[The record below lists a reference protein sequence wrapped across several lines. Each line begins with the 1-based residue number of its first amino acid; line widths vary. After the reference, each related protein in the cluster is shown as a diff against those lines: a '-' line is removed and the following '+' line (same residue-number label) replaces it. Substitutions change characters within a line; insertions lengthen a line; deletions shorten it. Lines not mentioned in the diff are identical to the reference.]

1 MAYYQQ
7 HLNIKTMLHNK
18 IDKLIA
24 DAMKSQNSVKLKTL
38 RMIKS
43 EFVKKEKD
51 GFTLTDVVESNIL
64 TKMVSQREEAIAQ
77 FKSAN
82 RTDLVESEVLELEVL
97 KSLAPKQA
105 TDEEIITETESIIAS
120 MENVSMK
127 DMKNILAEVQKKYP
141 TASGKIVSQV
151 VKAHC

>member
-1 MAYYQQ
+1 
-7 HLNIKTMLHNK
+7 
-18 IDKLIA
+18 
-24 DAMKSQNSVKLKTL
+24 
-38 RMIKS
+38 MIKS

-51 GFTLTDVVESNIL
+51 GIVLTDVVESNIL
-64 TKMVSQREEAIAQ
+64 TKMVSQREDAIAQ

-82 RTDLVESEVLELEVL
+82 RTDLVESEALELEVL

-105 TDEEIITETESIIAS
+105 TDEEIIAETESIIES
-120 MENVSMK
+120 METVSMK

>member
-1 MAYYQQ
+1 
-7 HLNIKTMLHNK
+7 MLHNE

-24 DAMKSQNSVKLKTL
+24 DAMKSQDAVKLKTL

-51 GFTLTDVVESNIL
+51 GIVLTDVVESNIL

-82 RTDLVESEVLELEVL
+82 RTDLVESETLELEFL

-105 TDEEIITETESIIAS
+105 TDEEIITETESIIAN
-120 MENVSMK
+120 METVSMK

>member
-1 MAYYQQ
+1 
-7 HLNIKTMLHNK
+7 MLRTE

-24 DAMKSQNSVKLKTL
+24 EAMKSRNSVKLNTL
-38 RMIKS
+38 RMVKS

-51 GFTLTDVVESNIL
+51 GITLTDIVESNIL

-82 RTDLVESEVLELEVL
+82 RTDLVESETLELEFL

-105 TDEEIITETESIIAS
+105 TDEEIITETESIIAN
-120 MENVSMK
+120 METVSMK

-151 VKAHC
+151 VKSHC

>member
-1 MAYYQQ
+1 MVYYQQ
-7 HLNIKTMLHNK
+7 HLNIETMLHNE

-51 GFTLTDVVESNIL
+51 GITLTDVVESNIL

-82 RTDLVESEVLELEVL
+82 RTDLVESETLELEVL

-105 TDEEIITETESIIAS
+105 TDEEIITEAESIIAS
-120 MENVSMK
+120 METVSMK

-151 VKAHC
+151 VKSHC

>member
-1 MAYYQQ
+1 
-7 HLNIKTMLHNK
+7 MLRTE

-24 DAMKSQNSVKLKTL
+24 EAMKSRNSVKLNTL

-51 GFTLTDVVESNIL
+51 GITLTDIVESNIL

-82 RTDLVESEVLELEVL
+82 RTDLVESETLELEFL
-97 KSLAPKQA
+97 KSLAPKQV
-105 TDEEIITETESIIAS
+105 TDEEIIAETESIIAN
-120 MENVSMK
+120 METVSMK

>member
-1 MAYYQQ
+1 MVYYQQ
-7 HLNIKTMLHNK
+7 HLNIETMLHNE

-51 GFTLTDVVESNIL
+51 GITLTDVVESNIL

-82 RTDLVESEVLELEVL
+82 RTDLVESETLELEVL

-120 MENVSMK
+120 METVSMK

-151 VKAHC
+151 VKSHC

>member
-1 MAYYQQ
+1 
-7 HLNIKTMLHNK
+7 MLRTE

-24 DAMKSQNSVKLKTL
+24 EAMKSRNSVKLNTL

-51 GFTLTDVVESNIL
+51 GITLTDIVESNIL

-82 RTDLVESEVLELEVL
+82 RTDLVESETLELEFL

-105 TDEEIITETESIIAS
+105 TDEEIITETESIIAN
-120 MENVSMK
+120 METVSMK

>member
-1 MAYYQQ
+1 
-7 HLNIKTMLHNK
+7 MLHNE

-24 DAMKSQNSVKLKTL
+24 DAMKSQDSVKLQPL

-43 EFVKKEKD
+43 EFVKREKD
-51 GFTLTDVVESNIL
+51 GIVLTDVVESNIL

-82 RTDLVESEVLELEVL
+82 RTDLVESEALELEVL

-105 TDEEIITETESIIAS
+105 TDEEIITETESIIAN
-120 MENVSMK
+120 METVSMK
-127 DMKNILAEVQKKYP
+127 DMKNILVEVQKKYP

-151 VKAHC
+151 VKAHCQY

>member
-1 MAYYQQ
+1 
-7 HLNIKTMLHNK
+7 MLRTE

-24 DAMKSQNSVKLKTL
+24 EAMKSRNSVKLNTL

-51 GFTLTDVVESNIL
+51 GITLTDIVESNIL

-82 RTDLVESEVLELEVL
+82 RTDLVESETLELEFL

-105 TDEEIITETESIIAS
+105 TDEEIITETESIIS
-120 MENVSMK
+120 NMETVSMK
-127 DMKNILAEVQKKYP
+127 DMKNILSEVQKKYP

-151 VKAHC
+151 VKSHC

>member
-1 MAYYQQ
+1 
-7 HLNIKTMLHNK
+7 MLHNE

-51 GFTLTDVVESNIL
+51 GITLTDVVESNIL

-82 RTDLVESEVLELEVL
+82 RTDLVESEALELEVL

-120 MENVSMK
+120 MEIVSMK

>member
-1 MAYYQQ
+1 
-7 HLNIKTMLHNK
+7 MLHNE

-24 DAMKSQNSVKLKTL
+24 DAMKSQDSVKLKTL

-43 EFVKKEKD
+43 EFVKREKD
-51 GFTLTDVVESNIL
+51 GIVLTDVVESNIL

-82 RTDLVESEVLELEVL
+82 RTDLVESEALELEIL

-120 MENVSMK
+120 METVSMK